1 MNSRN
6 FSAKILL
13 FGEYGVLKKSRAL
26 SIPYDR
32 FSGRLKIG
40 SLSDDY
46 IKKSNSEIKDLL
58 SYLIKSNLKDHINF
72 TQFDHDLNKGLF
84 FESSIPVGYGV
95 GSSGALVA
103 AIYNQYFLDKIDI
116 SNNINPETF
125 VKLRETFSEIE
136 SYFHGQS
143 SGLDPLNSYVG
154 LPLAISSEN
163 EIMITKLPSAKP
175 ESKCG
180 FFIIDS
186 GKPSDTGDFIKIFKN
201 LFNENG
207 FDDSFNQNFILPT
220 NNCVNSLINYEFSS
234 LSKNFKTI
242 SKFTLDRLSPMIPK
256 NFNKIWKI
264 GLESENYF
272 LKLCGSGGGG
282 YIIGFSVNLQI
293 AKEQLSTFNFQEIL
307 SY

>member
-26 SIPYDR
+26 SIPYHR
-32 FSGRLKIG
+32 FSGRLEIG
-40 SLSDDY
+40 SLNDDN
-46 IKKSNSEIKDLL
+46 IKKSNSEIKDLFI
-58 SYLIKSNLKDHINF
+58 YLIKSNMKDHINI

-84 FESSIPVGYGV
+84 FDSSIPVGYGV

-103 AIYNQYFLDKIDI
+103 AVYNKYFLDKIDI
-116 SNNINPETF
+116 SKNINPETF

-154 LPLAISSEN
+154 LPLVINSEN
-163 EIMITKLPSAKP
+163 EIMITKLPSSKP
-175 ESKCG
+175 KSKCG

-207 FDDSFNQNFILPT
+207 FEDSFQKNFISPT
-220 NNCVNSLINYEFSS
+220 NNCVKSLINYEFNS

-282 YIIGFSVNLQI
+282 YIIGFSVNLQK

>member
-6 FSAKILL
+6 FLAKILL

-58 SYLIKSNLKDHINF
+58 SYLIKSNQKDHIKI

-84 FESSIPVGYGV
+84 FESTIPVGYGV

-103 AIYNQYFLDKIDI
+103 AIYNQYFYNKIDI
-116 SNNINPETF
+116 SNNPNPEN
-125 VKLRETFSEIE
+125 FSMLKEIFSKIE
-136 SYFHGQS
+136 SFFHGES
-143 SGLDPLNSYVG
+143 SGIDPLNCYVG
-154 LPLAISSEN
+154 LPLLINSNN
-163 EIMITKLPSAKP
+163 EIKITKLPSAES
-175 ESKCG
+175 ESKSG

-186 GKPSDTGDFIKIFKN
+186 GKSADTVDFIKKFKN

-207 FDDSFNQNFILPT
+207 FEDSFQKNFISPT
-220 NNCVNSLINYEFSS
+220 NNCVNSLINHEFNS
-234 LSKNFKTI
+234 LPKNFKTL
-242 SKFTLDRLSPMIPK
+242 SGFTLDRFSPMIPK
-256 NFNKIWKI
+256 GFNKLWKK
-264 GLESENYF
+264 GLDNETYF

-282 YIIGFSVNLQI
+282 YLIGFAQDLHK
-293 AKEQLSTFNFQEIL
+293 AKNELSDYKFEIIFKL
-307 SY
+307 